1 MFGCAWR
8 GPIATPHAHNYTRIA
23 LPKASKAFI
32 LAAPSIPNTRAFG
45 NSSGDWKSLQPM
57 RQVRLRGLRA
67 QPTEVGFAGLLAR
80 F

>member
-1 MFGCAWR
+1 MISGQWSVISGQGAFHFR
-8 GPIATPHAHNYTRIA
+8 GE
-23 LPKASKAFI
+23 F
-32 LAAPSIPNTRAFG
+32 F
-45 NSSGDWKSLQPM
+45 GDWKSLQQT